1 MQCPHAATP
10 GSPAGTRRRSS
21 KVGVSASARA
31 GMAKPNAISRVCA
44 ATADAATVPISG
56 GQKTP
61 GTPVN
66 AGNADHVEARATPSA
81 IIGTT
86 ESKTWSVVLCDVV
99 YGSELARF
107 TAGLVGA
114 AMYSALT

>member
-1 MQCPHAATP
+1 
-10 GSPAGTRRRSS
+10 
-21 KVGVSASARA
+21 VSASARA

-66 AGNADHVEARATPSA
+66 AGNADHVEARATPGA